1 MTPTSDRHQPYAH
14 RRDAGI
20 VLAARL
26 GHLKGRRDVV
36 VIALPRRG
44 ASEAR
49 ELVREHAEPAT
60 GAP

>member
-1 MTPTSDRHQPYAH
+1 MTPTSDRRQPYAD

-20 VLAARL
+20 VLATRL

-49 ELVREHAEPAT
+49 ELVREHAAPAT